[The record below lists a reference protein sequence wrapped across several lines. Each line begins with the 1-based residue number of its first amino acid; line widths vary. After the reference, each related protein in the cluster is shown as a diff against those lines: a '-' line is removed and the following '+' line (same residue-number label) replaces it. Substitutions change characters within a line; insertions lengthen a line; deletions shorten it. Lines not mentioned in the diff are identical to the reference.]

1 MSSKTYMINTKENN
15 KKTHHQ
21 TEKYRDYSDDD
32 HRVNAVEDHD
42 WNEIDDDWLDEDE
55 YPSEEEEVE
64 HSGPK
69 RNRTITRSIRIR
81 APKMTEQ
88 EILQKIARE
97 ITPLFRVDTPEE
109 IAKCNPSY
117 YCSNKFLGQMCEKDW
132 NFAKSCKI
140 KLELNGGERGMLA
153 GQIKGTCQIIYY
165 GCDASTIKREF
176 LPQPSTTTS
185 KPTPTKAAPSSPAQ
199 KSPLKI
205 DDLFGK
211 DDKNSLSDLFGEEP
225 KQSVSHS
232 KPKNLFKENR
242 ISPRNKDK
250 SD

>member
-1 MSSKTYMINTKENN
+1 
-15 KKTHHQ
+15 
-21 TEKYRDYSDDD
+21 
-32 HRVNAVEDHD
+32 
-42 WNEIDDDWLDEDE
+42 
-55 YPSEEEEVE
+55 
-64 HSGPK
+64 
-69 RNRTITRSIRIR
+69 
-81 APKMTEQ
+81 
-88 EILQKIARE
+88 
-97 ITPLFRVDTPEE
+97 
-109 IAKCNPSY
+109 
-117 YCSNKFLGQMCEKDW
+117 
-132 NFAKSCKI
+132 
-140 KLELNGGERGMLA
+140 MLA

-185 KPTPTKAAPSSPAQ
+185 KPTPTKATPSSPAQ